1 MCISSCTIIRIWST
15 RNVISRHRMR
25 TRIILTTRIRNRLLN
40 IASYRLIRIMI
51 HIMRLISHII
61 IIVMLIISSRSRTHL
76 NSRSTHSV
84 IRISGGRRM
93 MSLITSIRI
102 IRRTRARIRIR
113 IRIRIIRIITGMRIS
128 FSLTSIT
135 NITISLSI
143 SLSLSLSLYY
153 LVCSLY

>member
-51 HIMRLISHII
+51 HIMRLSSHINI
-61 IIVMLIISSRSRTHL
+61 TVMLILSSRSRTHL
-76 NSRSTHSV
+76 NIRSAHNV
-84 IRISGGRRM
+84 IRIIVCRRM

-113 IRIRIIRIITGMRIS
+113 IRIRIIRMLIR
-128 FSLTSIT
+128 
-135 NITISLSI
+135 
-143 SLSLSLSLYY
+143 
-153 LVCSLY
+153 